1 MKIVLSVVLALF
13 LVACS
18 DSKDSKTQNVQ
29 KNQEKAVAKAPV
41 AQKEV
46 PAVQKEAPVAQ
57 KVVSKVAKKVETA
70 VVKPVV
76 EKTKE
81 EVATVTKTVTVP
93 KVDGAKIFVVCS
105 SCHGSHAQ
113 NKALGKSQVIQGWKA
128 SKIEDALKGYKA
140 GTYGG
145 TMKAVMKGQA
155 SKLSDAQIQAVA
167 AYISKL

>member
-1 MKIVLSVVLALF
+1 MKIILSVVLALF

-18 DSKDSKTQNVQ
+18 DSKDSKTQNAQ
-29 KNQEKAVAKAPV
+29 NQEKVVAKAPV

-46 PAVQKEAPVAQ
+46 PAVQKVVPEVQEA
-57 KVVSKVAKKVETA
+57 VSKVAKKVETT

-81 EVATVTKTVTVP
+81 LVATTTKAVTTP
-93 KVDGAKIFVVCS
+93 KVDGAKVFVVCS
-105 SCHGSHAQ
+105 SCHGPHAE

-128 SKIEDALKGYKA
+128 SKIENALKGYKA